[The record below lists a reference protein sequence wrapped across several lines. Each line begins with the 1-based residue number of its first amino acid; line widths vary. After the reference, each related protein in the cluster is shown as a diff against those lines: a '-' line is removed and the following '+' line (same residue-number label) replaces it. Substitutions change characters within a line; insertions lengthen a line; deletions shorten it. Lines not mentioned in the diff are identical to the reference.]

1 MDDRDEQVR
10 RRIRASTLWFVAA
23 ILTAAAALIVWA
35 LTVGFPVVN
44 DARTDAVAVQGDS
57 GREILV
63 RYTGGS
69 PGCGDPH
76 SIEVEETQTTVT
88 ITTHVVAP
96 HGTQFNFGCDDA
108 GYPMFQT
115 IRLERP
121 LGGRAVF
128 DGPTGA
134 TVEVAADVATLV
146 AAD

>member
-1 MDDRDEQVR
+1 MADPDENVR

-35 LTVGFPVVN
+35 LTVGFPVVG
-44 DARTDAVAVQGDS
+44 DARTDAVAVQGES
-57 GREILV
+57 GRELVV

-88 ITTHVVAP
+88 ITTLVVAP
-96 HGTQFNFGCDDA
+96 HGSRFNFGCDDV
-108 GYPMFQT
+108 GYVMYQT

-121 LGGRAVF
+121 LAERDVI
-128 DGPTGA
+128 DGPTGGA
-134 TVEVAADVATLV
+134 VEVVVDVATLV

>member
-1 MDDRDEQVR
+1 MADGDEQVR
-10 RRIRASTLWFVAA
+10 RRIRASTLWFVSA

-35 LTVGFPVVN
+35 LTVGFPLVS
-44 DARTDAVAVQGDS
+44 DARTDAVAVQGES
-57 GREILV
+57 GREIVV

-88 ITTHVVAP
+88 ITTLVVAP
-96 HGTQFNFGCDDA
+96 HGTRFNFGCDDV

-115 IRLERP
+115 VRLERP
-121 LGGRAVF
+121 LAERAVF

-134 TVEVAADVATLV
+134 PVEVAADVATLV